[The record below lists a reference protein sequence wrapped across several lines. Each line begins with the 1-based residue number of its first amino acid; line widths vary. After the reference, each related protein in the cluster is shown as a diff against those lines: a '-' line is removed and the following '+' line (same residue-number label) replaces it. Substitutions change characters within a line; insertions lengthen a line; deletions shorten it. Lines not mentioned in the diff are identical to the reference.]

1 MIISI
6 IKNDNTV
13 ILDGLGYDNLD
24 LSSLDSNIHAI
35 QFNTE
40 TNKGH
45 IEFNDGSLNKE
56 ITSISDYQ
64 SIIDA
69 HELQKTTKDADL
81 KKVEDDRK
89 VLEATY
95 QYKREN
101 EYPKIG
107 DVIDAIFKKENGDS
121 TEFDALATSREAI
134 KTKYAKESN

>member
-24 LSSLDSNIHAI
+24 LSSLGSTIYAI

-45 IEFNDGSLNKE
+45 IEYNDGSLNKD

-69 HELQKTTKDADL
+69 HQSQKTTKESEL
-81 KKVEDDRK
+81 KKIEDDRK

-95 QYKREN
+95 QYKRQT
-101 EYPKIG
+101 EYPNIG
-107 DVIDAIFKKENGDS
+107 DVIDALFKKEAGDS
-121 TEFDALATSREAI
+121 SEFDALATSRQLI
-134 KTKYAKESN
+134 KTKYSKE